1 MQITVFK
8 NIHETQ
14 VPYHR
19 SIEWAIERIR
29 NGKNREL
36 IEYIRSIP
44 DRNDRNKVKA
54 QLPSYLFQG
63 IFEHRS
69 KQGIQQFTGL
79 IALDFDHIGTMEQ
92 VKEFKEQ
99 IIEVP
104 FTYLAFI
111 SPSGDGLK
119 VFFKVDE
126 NDIENYVNYFNAI
139 ENYFSSE
146 YFDTSVK
153 DFSRVCFESYDPDI
167 FYNPDAQIW
176 IEKDIE
182 EAEDLGTFTPLLA
195 ITSENR
201 IITNLLTWFNRKYP
215 MAAGQRNSNLF
226 KLAAALNDFGI
237 NKTEALNVCLQWEC
251 KDFPKREIDQVVSS
265 AYKKKETFGTKYFE
279 DNDAKEIIEK
289 QIRDGKTDDDIFT
302 EFDGLDR
309 KELKKVVSSIR
320 KEITVDDF
328 WEITSSGKVSVK
340 PHKYKY
346 WLQSKGFYKFYPESG
361 SGFTFVQKDQN
372 LLTVTDENKIKDY
385 VLEYLLSR
393 QDIGYLPYDHM
404 ANSPKY
410 FRAEYLQFLDT
421 INLEIKK
428 DTKTECFLY
437 YRNGM
442 VAISKDKVELIDYVD
457 VDGFVWKD
465 QIIAREYHPASQNGD
480 FKRFIQLISNAEQED
495 ERYRS
500 LRSVIGYLCHNY
512 KTSAHNRAIIINDET
527 ISENPNGGSGKGLL
541 TQAIG
546 KVRNLASID
555 GKTFSFDKAFP
566 YQTVKVDT
574 QVMVFDDVRKNFIF
588 ENLFSLIT
596 EGITIEYKGKDAI
609 KLQVDKSPK
618 VMITTN
624 YTIGGV
630 GGSFERRKF
639 EIELSDHFSYKHTPL
654 DEFGHML
661 YDDWNNSQWL
671 AFDNF
676 IIECIQIYL
685 REGLIKYEFKNLE
698 TRKFIKDTSYEFFE
712 YVTEGNLPLNTRIK
726 RKEKY
731 EEFLEEYPDQ
741 RKYVTN
747 KRFYSF
753 FETYAKF
760 KGLKLITG
768 KTNGDRWSVFEDEK
782 NPYVEEDDPFE
793 KVETTPF

>member
-19 SIEWAIERIR
+19 PIEWAIERIKK
-29 NGKNREL
+29 GKNKEL
-36 IEYIRSIP
+36 IDYIRSLQ
-44 DRNDRNKVKA
+44 DKNERNKAKI

-63 IFEHRS
+63 TFSHRS
-69 KQGIQQFTGL
+69 KSGIEKFIGL
-79 IALDFDHIGTMEQ
+79 IALDFDHIGTMDD
-92 VKEFKEQ
+92 VIEFKER
-99 IIEVP
+99 IIQLEY
-104 FTYLAFI
+104 TYLAFI

-119 VFFKVDE
+119 VFFKVD
-126 NDIENYVNYFNAI
+126 DTDLDNYINYFNSI
-139 ENYFSSE
+139 ETYLSSPF
-146 YFDTSVK
+146 FDSNVK

-167 FYNPDAQIW
+167 YFNPSASIW
-176 IEKDIE
+176 TDKEIE
-182 EAEDLGTFTPLLA
+182 EIEDLGTVNPLLA
-195 ITSENR
+195 VTSENR

-226 KLAAALNDFGI
+226 KLAASLNDFGI
-237 NKTEALNVCLQWEC
+237 NKTEALNVCLQFEC
-251 KDFPKREIDQVVSS
+251 KDFERKEIDQLLNS
-265 AYKKKETFGTKYFE
+265 AYRKKEAFGTKFFE
-279 DNDAKEIIEK
+279 DNEAKHIIEK
-289 QIRDGKTDDDIFT
+289 QIRDGKTDDEIFV

-309 KELKKVVSSIR
+309 KEIKKVVSSIR

-328 WEITSSGKVSVK
+328 WDISSKGKVSVT

-361 SGFTFVQKDQN
+361 SGFTFVQKEQN

-393 QDIGYLPYDHM
+393 EDIGYLPYDYM
-404 ANSPKY
+404 ANNPRY
-410 FRAEYLQFLDT
+410 FRQDYLQILDT

-428 DTKTECFLY
+428 DTNNECFLY
-437 YRNGM
+437 YKNGM
-442 VAISKDKVELIDYVD
+442 VAISKDNVELIDYVD
-457 VDGFVWKD
+457 VNGFVWSD
-465 QIIAREYHPASQNGD
+465 QIINREYRSASNNGD
-480 FKRFIQLISNAEQED
+480 FKRFVELISNAQNED
-495 ERYRS
+495 NRYRS

-512 KTSAHNRAIIINDET
+512 KTSAKNRAIIINDET

-555 GKTFSFDKAFP
+555 GKSFSFDKSFP

-574 QVMVFDDVRKNFIF
+574 QVMVFDDVRKNFLF

-639 EIELSDHFSYKHTPL
+639 EIELSDYFSYKHTPL
-654 DEFGHML
+654 DEFGRML
-661 YDDWNNSQWL
+661 YDDWDISQWL

-676 IIECIQIYL
+676 IIESIQIYL
-685 REGLIKYEFKNLE
+685 RDGLIKYNFKNLE

-712 YVTEGNLPLNTRIK
+712 YVTEGNLALNVRIK

-731 EEFLEEYPDQ
+731 EEFCEEYPDQ
-741 RKYVTN
+741 KKYLTN

-753 FETYAKF
+753 FDIYAQF
-760 KGLKLITG
+760 KGLKHTTG
-768 KTNGDRWSVFEDEK
+768 KTNGERWSTFEDE
-782 NPYVEEDDPFE
+782 NDPYIEEEDEFE
-793 KVETTPF
+793 TITKTPF